1 MNAANTLTVF
11 RMVLVPFYLVFLY
24 YSQTESNAYLWLSLA
39 IFMAV
44 AIGDAF
50 DGYIARKLHQV
61 TSLGSF
67 LDPLCDKM
75 ILWVSFVILALHDK
89 VPFWLMVLILSKDA
103 LIFVGGLALYFFDC
117 DCTISPNF
125 WGKGAS
131 GVQFVMVLCTLFSIG
146 IGWFGQ
152 PSANSFFWVVWSL
165 AAFMTTVSGI
175 SYAIIES
182 RRLNK
187 AG

>member
-1 MNAANTLTVF
+1 MNTANMLTLF

-24 YSQTESNAYLWLSLA
+24 YSHTESNAYLWLSLA
-39 IFMAV
+39 IFMVVAV
-44 AIGDAF
+44 GDAV
-50 DGYIARKLHQV
+50 DGYVARKLRQV

-75 ILWVSFVILALHDK
+75 ILWVSFVIFAYYDRI
-89 VPFWLMVLILSKDA
+89 PFWLVILIMSKDA
-103 LIFVGGLALYFFDC
+103 LIVVGGIALHFFDC
-117 DCTISPNF
+117 DCSINPNF

-131 GVQFVMVLCTLFSIG
+131 AVQFVLVLCTLLSIG

-152 PSANSFFWVVWSL
+152 QSANYLFWVIWSL
-165 AAFMTTVSGI
+165 AAFMTTISGI
-175 SYAIIES
+175 SYAMIET
-182 RRLNK
+182 RRLGK

>member
-1 MNAANTLTVF
+1 MNTANILTLL

-39 IFMAV
+39 IFMVVAV
-44 AIGDAF
+44 GDAI
-50 DGYIARKLHQV
+50 DGYVARKLHQV
-61 TSLGSF
+61 TPLGSF

-75 ILWVSFVILALHDK
+75 ILWVSFVIFTYYDK
-89 VPFWLMVLILSKDA
+89 IPFWLIILIMSKDA
-103 LIFVGGLALYFFDC
+103 LILLGGIALHLFNC
-117 DCTISPNF
+117 DCSINPNF

-131 GVQFVMVLCTLFSIG
+131 AIQFTMVLLTLLSIG
-146 IGWFGQ
+146 IGWFGST
-152 PSANSFFWVVWSL
+152 SAYYVFWVIWSL

-175 SYAIIES
+175 SYASIEAK
-182 RRLNK
+182 RLSK

>member
-1 MNAANTLTVF
+1 MNTANTLTVS

-24 YSQTESNAYLWLSLA
+24 YSRTESNAYLWLSIA
-39 IFMAV
+39 IFLAV
-44 AIGDAF
+44 AIGDAL
-50 DGYIARKLHQV
+50 DGYMARKLHQV

-75 ILWVSFVILALHDK
+75 ILWVSFVTFAYYGRI
-89 VPFWLMVLILSKDA
+89 PFWLLILIVSKDS
-103 LIFVGGLALYFFDC
+103 LIFIGGLALYFFNC
-117 DCTISPNF
+117 DCSINPNF

-131 GVQFVMVLCTLFSIG
+131 AVQFALVLATLLSIG
-146 IGWFGQ
+146 VGWFGQ
-152 PSANSFFWVVWSL
+152 SPVSHFLWVIWSL